1 MRDQGYETSLDLV
14 SRKGDP
20 RYQPLVLP
28 ALRHLDYLVIN
39 ELEAGEFSGLTMRDE
54 NDAPHIA
61 HIADAAAQLLAAGVR
76 QRVVIHCPE
85 GAWGEARGEAG
96 RWIPSWMLEQE
107 EIIGSV
113 GAGDAF
119 CAGFLYGCHESL
131 PLTESIYLAHACARA
146 SLLAANAID
155 GAKTLAEL
163 QAFIRESI

>member
-1 MRDQGYETSLDLV
+1 MKIFHLGYLLLLDSLDMPDDEFGTRSARLLAQMRDQGYETSLDLV

-39 ELEAGEFSGLTMRDE
+39 ELEAGEFSGLEMRDE

-85 GAWGEARGEAG
+85 GAWGEARVKRVAG
-96 RWIPSWMLEQE
+96 SRH
-107 EIIGSV
+107 
-113 GAGDAF
+113 
-119 CAGFLYGCHESL
+119 GCWSRKRL
-131 PLTESIYLAHACARA
+131 SAASARA
-146 SLLAANAID
+146 MPFAR
-155 GAKTLAEL
+155 
-163 QAFIRESI
+163 AFIRLP